1 MHDLFSEER
10 RQYFDDYFAVFIY
23 FLCDGNSTFYGK
35 FRWFLPSFSYFVCLL
50 LLLLTFLKKKQKNR
64 LCALFAQNSRYVTTE
79 IIRSS
84 LFSIDLVLTAYAL
97 VIAQF

>member
-50 LLLLTFLKKKQKNR
+50 LLLLTFLKKTKKID
-64 LCALFAQNSRYVTTE
+64 CALSLHKIPDTLQLK
-79 IIRSS
+79 SS
-84 LFSIDLVLTAYAL
+84 DPLYSL
-97 VIAQF
+97 